1 MSMILV
7 IEDDVEIRAT
17 LRMALEDDGYTV
29 LEAQNGEDAITQLR
43 SQCEPMV
50 VLLDLLLPLLSGE
63 DILKLV
69 AADTTL
75 ATRHAYILLT
85 AAHQSFHPSFV
96 TLLEKL
102 QVPVIHKPF
111 DLDDLFKEVT
121 EAAQRVGAK

>member
-1 MSMILV
+1 MSMVLV

-17 LRMALEDDGYTV
+17 LRMALEDDGYSV
-29 LEAQNGEDAITQLR
+29 LEAQNGEDAIGQLR

-69 AADTTL
+69 ADDSTL

-85 AAHQSFHPSFV
+85 AAHQSFQPSFLA
-96 TLLEKL
+96 LLQQL
-102 QVPVIHKPF
+102 QVPIIHKPF
-111 DLDDLFKEVT
+111 DLDDLF
-121 EAAQRVGAK
+121 